1 MTLFVDLDGTLA
13 DFDAHYEA
21 LFGLRPC
28 KIADNVDWKA
38 VRGVKDFYLGMPPL
52 QDMRQLWDYVS
63 PLKPIILTGVP
74 KSVEEAPGNK
84 VAWVRKHLGPDV
96 EVRCCLSKEKAL
108 HCKPGDILIDDWE
121 KHKHLWLAA
130 GGVWIT
136 HVSAEQTIDDLW
148 KMGIGL

>member
-74 KSVEEAPGNK
+74 KLVQEAPGNK

>member
-52 QDMRQLWDYVS
+52 PDMRQLWDYVA
-63 PLKPIILTGVP
+63 PHKPIILTGVP

-84 VAWVRKHLGPDV
+84 VGWVRKHLGPDV
-96 EVRCCLSKEKAL
+96 EVRCCPSKEKSL

-136 HVSAEQTIDDLW
+136 HVSAERTIDDLRN
-148 KMGIGL
+148 MGIGL